1 MSLQRHRDEPGAVGA
16 PERPRPL
23 GLPARRAAAP
33 ADAAQQPDRGLAAAP
48 MAASVRRGTMTLL
61 TQAVMVRANI
71 DVDRMSAQQKVEL
84 ADEIYVQQPNLL
96 ASILVLPRYGVD
108 MLQLEVPIHVL
119 LVAFQAMKHCGHALP
134 TISEDVQE
142 ICLQRLT
149 ATMKFTEGVPP
160 DLVAQMITK
169 FCVDHPERYLLAFVY
184 GHLGEHDLL
193 RVRTDA
199 EKYLLLAAL
208 NLVECV
214 AYVGAQLQSK

>member
-1 MSLQRHRDEPGAVGA
+1 MSRIEDL
-16 PERPRPL
+16 
-23 GLPARRAAAP
+23 LP
-33 ADAAQQPDRGLAAAP
+33 AP

-71 DVDRMSAQQKVEL
+71 DIDRMRAQQKVEL
-84 ADEIYVQQPNLL
+84 ADETYVQQPSLL
-96 ASILVLPRYGVD
+96 ASILVLSRYGVD

-119 LVAFQAMKHCGHALP
+119 LVALQAMKHCGHALP

-142 ICLQRLT
+142 ICVQRLT
-149 ATMKFTEGVPP
+149 ATMKFTEGVPQ
-160 DLVAQMITK
+160 DLVEQMITR
-169 FCVDHPERYLLAFVY
+169 FCVDRPERYLLAFVY
-184 GHLGEHDLL
+184 GHLGQHDLL

-199 EKYLLLAAL
+199 EKFLLLAAL

>member
-1 MSLQRHRDEPGAVGA
+1 
-16 PERPRPL
+16 
-23 GLPARRAAAP
+23 
-33 ADAAQQPDRGLAAAP
+33 
-48 MAASVRRGTMTLL
+48 MAASVQRGTMTLL

-71 DVDRMSAQQKVEL
+71 DVDRMNAQQKVEL

-119 LVAFQAMKHCGHALP
+119 LVAFQAMKHCGQALP

-142 ICLQRLT
+142 TCLRRLT
-149 ATMKFTEGVPP
+149 AMMKFTEGVPP

-169 FCVDHPERYLLAFVY
+169 SCVDHPERYLLAFVY
-184 GHLGEHDLL
+184 GHLGQHDLL

-199 EKYLLLAAL
+199 EKFLLLAAL

>member
-1 MSLQRHRDEPGAVGA
+1 
-16 PERPRPL
+16 
-23 GLPARRAAAP
+23 
-33 ADAAQQPDRGLAAAP
+33 
-48 MAASVRRGTMTLL
+48 MTLL

-119 LVAFQAMKHCGHALP
+119 LVAFQAMKHCGHAVP

-142 ICLQRLT
+142 TCLQRLT
-149 ATMKFTEGVPP
+149 ATMQFTEDVPP
-160 DLVAQMITK
+160 DLVEQMITK

-184 GHLGEHDLL
+184 GYLGEHDLL

-199 EKYLLLAAL
+199 EKFLVLAAPTSWSAL
-208 NLVECV
+208 PTSAHSRSPGDPLAAGQDGMTGRSRPSWHEEF
-214 AYVGAQLQSK
+214 AQAA